1 MMRSLL
7 TAVVVACLPVVLP
20 RPAHSRTLCTM
31 LTDALSGKIRSPAK
45 VSYVRRIIRS
55 AAMDRGAGADA
66 SVQPG
71 LVIIMPLWPALRDR
85 SGGSDAAAT

>member
-20 RPAHSRTLCTM
+20 PAHSRTLCTM

-55 AAMDRGAGADA
+55 AAMDRAPEPTPRF
-66 SVQPG
+66 SQ
-71 LVIIMPLWPALRDR
+71 AL
-85 SGGSDAAAT
+85 